1 MFIPK
6 KRGKRV
12 VRKRV
17 YRKKSTKKVS
27 TTVKRYI
34 KREIGRKVETKTAYV
49 NNQITFG
56 NINQSSTLNFAPI
69 LWYTGYHTLAS
80 GVLDGQKLGNKVS
93 IKRVLL
99 KYVLFP
105 QPYDITTNPIP
116 QPIHVQMFLGRVKQS
131 KSLLPSAGDVAML
144 FNQGSTTVSPTGN
157 LTDLN
162 GMINKDYWD
171 MKKVWEH
178 KLGFSAY
185 TGSGSSAAPQYYQNN
200 DFKYNVV
207 RTMDITR
214 MVNKLALFN
223 DSANSVQNG
232 NLFFGYQSLAASG
245 GTTGAA
251 TINCK
256 INYSIHIEYEDA

>member
-1 MFIPK
+1 MRVS
-6 KRGKRV
+6 KRTGKRV
-12 VRKRV
+12 MRKRT
-17 YRKKSTKKVS
+17 YRKKSAKKV
-27 TTVKRYI
+27 TLPVKRYVKKVI
-34 KREIGRKVETKTAYV
+34 SRQVETKSAYV

-80 GVLDGQKLGNKVS
+80 GVLDGQKLGNKVT

-99 KYVLFP
+99 KYVLLP
-105 QPYDITTNPIP
+105 QPYDITTNPVP
-116 QPIHVQMFLGRVKQS
+116 GPIHIQMFLGRVKQS
-131 KSLLPSAGDVAML
+131 KALLPSAGDVAML

-178 KLGFSAY
+178 KLGFAAY

-207 RTMDITR
+207 RTMNITR
-214 MVNKLALFN
+214 MVQKLALFN

-245 GTTGAA
+245 GTTGATTVNA
-251 TINCK
+251 K